1 MSVKQALLSE
11 LHQARLESLKEMCLE
26 NEISRNGPV
35 EVIRARLITE
45 LVLDEWDLTPEGL
58 DNIMNNQLGE
68 ILAVYGIKKSGS
80 IRERKQR
87 LYLHLNH
94 DPKQLTPEK
103 LDELSREKLHELCVK
118 LDLPR
123 SGTKQALLLR
133 VAGVLTAQS
142 GSWGAIK
149 KSLRR
154 PRGKVKQI
162 AVPSPDDEPG
172 IISETIE
179 IQSQEEEVIEIEDEP
194 TVEIVDLPPI
204 EVKQQINQD
213 VPVLEIKPVESVPD
227 IIEVTESVIEVE
239 GRVAEIDA
247 LCREFLLV
255 GSVHDDEDVLAFI
268 SSLSNHGISV
278 NDSNVNNFVRSR
290 LNELNQIAIA
300 EKESINSLPNSWRER
315 EALRRFE
322 EARQVLRGSLPEI
335 IANSSGDMVKAR
347 VAFEDRARGLAL
359 DLRLPAVSGRLHALF
374 DLQVSL
380 DEEIA
385 ASDPKT
391 ARRTRV
397 ARVLQHGAIHLTS
410 EQRMNLDRL
419 EKNMEGFEQLATT
432 IFERSEGVYGEP
444 QQALL
449 IRYLEKKG
457 YNVNTAD
464 LRPRIIAAAGIIGA
478 ELGFISPSDIPRI
491 APGIKVSDTEVE
503 SIITDLKRLAQQFK
517 SNDEENSDEEE
528 QLAESVADAS
538 DRVSAIKSKID
549 GVDDLLARLK
559 ISNN

>member
-255 GSVHDDEDVLAFI
+255 GSVHDDEDVSAFI

-322 EARQVLRGSLPEI
+322 EARQVLRESLPEI

>member
-322 EARQVLRGSLPEI
+322 EARQVLRESLPEI

>member
-227 IIEVTESVIEVE
+227 IVEVTESVMEVE

>member
-227 IIEVTESVIEVE
+227 IIEVTESVMEVE

-255 GSVHDDEDVLAFI
+255 GSVHDDEDVSAFI

-322 EARQVLRGSLPEI
+322 EARQVLRESLPEI